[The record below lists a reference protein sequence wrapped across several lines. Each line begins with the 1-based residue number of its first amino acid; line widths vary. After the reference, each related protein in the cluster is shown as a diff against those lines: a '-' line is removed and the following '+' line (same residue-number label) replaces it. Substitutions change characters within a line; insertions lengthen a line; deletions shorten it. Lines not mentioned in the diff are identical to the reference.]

1 MSCSD
6 SSRTSTDESQV
17 GLLSEKQDFYY
28 EDEEGVSSTTMWPR
42 PRISYKLLLNWHCLP
57 VRHIGRLLTQIFHL
71 LLPSFL
77 QPRRQSG
84 SAKPETLPPT
94 AFLDGM
100 RGLAA
105 FIVVICHL
113 TYGTFDLTHA
123 WGANLG
129 PEANPQ
135 GQEVTRG
142 FLRLPII
149 RLLYSG
155 PPMVAIFF
163 VISGYALSYK
173 PIRLMRS
180 QSHEQLMTAMS
191 SAVFRRGL
199 RLFLPCFASTCL
211 VICLAQLN
219 LYKITEEFAS
229 QMRTLREDHCYTQ
242 PNFWLQF
249 TDWLQQMLIF
259 VDVFNWSLY
268 AGSIELDR
276 HLWTIPAEF
285 RCSMALFLSQMMVAR
300 MSTRLRLL
308 TLSALTVWGVSW
320 DRWELCP
327 FWAGAIIAELDI
339 IRLSTP
345 SRHSPITAQFSSRSI
360 TCASNIFYT
369 LMFCCSLFLLS
380 YPDAAAHATPGYV
393 TLTHYIPTCFTEK
406 HRFWPTIGAILII
419 WSACRLDVLRTRV
432 FCFAPIQY
440 LGQISFPLYVM
451 HGPIIHTLGY
461 LILPRTP
468 DLETPEIMRQFE
480 LDFLKASVV
489 IMLVVVWAAD
499 VFLRLIDTPCVN
511 LARRVEKIFF
521 VI

>member
-17 GLLSEKQDFYY
+17 GLLSEKRDFYH
-28 EDEEGVSSTTMWPR
+28 EDEEELSPTTRLPR
-42 PRISYKLLLNWHCLP
+42 PRTTYKLLLIWPCLP
-57 VRHIGRLLTQIFHL
+57 IRHLGRFLAQIIHL

-84 SAKPETLPPT
+84 SGKPDTLPPT

-113 TYGTFDLTHA
+113 TYGTFDIGHA
-123 WGANLG
+123 WGANTG
-129 PEANPQ
+129 SEANPQ
-135 GQEVTRG
+135 GQEANKE
-142 FLRLPII
+142 FLRLPIV

-180 QSHEQLMTAMS
+180 QSHEQLMTTMS

-199 RLFLPCFASTCL
+199 RLFLPCFASTFL

-219 LYKITEEFAS
+219 LYELTEEFAN

-249 TDWLQQMLIF
+249 TDWLQQILIF
-259 VDVFNWSLY
+259 IDVFDWSLY

-300 MSTRLRLL
+300 MSTTLRLS
-308 TLSALTVWGVSW
+308 TLSALMVWGVSW

-339 IRLSTP
+339 IRLSNP
-345 SRHSPITAQFSSRSI
+345 SRLSSIAGQLSSRSLK
-360 TCASNIFYT
+360 CASSIFYT

-380 YPDAAAHATPGYV
+380 YPDAAGHATPGYV
-393 TLTHYIPTCFTEK
+393 TLTHYIPTCFTQK
-406 HRFWPTIGAILII
+406 HRFWPTIGAVLII
-419 WSACRLDVLRTRV
+419 WSACRLDVLRNRV

-440 LGQISFPLYVM
+440 LGKISFPLYVM

-461 LILPRTP
+461 SVRSALTSSDVIELTKVP
-468 DLETPEIMRQFE
+468 DSPTN
-480 LDFLKASVV
+480 
-489 IMLVVVWAAD
+489 
-499 VFLRLIDTPCVN
+499 T
-511 LARRVEKIFF
+511 
-521 VI
+521 